1 MAYQSFVGSQ
11 GMSLM
16 DWVMAKV
23 MILPAILIGLSFHEF
38 AHAFVADRLGD
49 KTPRLQGRVTV
60 NPAAHVDFFGIIALF
75 FIGFGWGKPVEV
87 DQRNFKHIRRDGI
100 LVDLAGV
107 TVNLVLAI
115 IFAGILKLLVTFQP
129 ALMSSTMGDIV
140 IEILFAVVSINIV
153 LMIFNLLPI
162 PPLDG
167 FGILTEVFNLREKEW
182 YYQIY
187 DKGFIILLVLIVFDI
202 TGKILVLAVH
212 YCRLRVLCKFFK
224 IHRNTP
230 CSIIIY
236 YIPLPGI
243 NKQKN

>member
-1 MAYQSFVGSQ
+1 MTAEGDFNLRFIRNNPIAVLLIAYMAYQSFSRSQ

-107 TVNLVLAI
+107 TVNLILAI

-129 ALMSSTMGDIV
+129 GFMSSSVGDIV
-140 IEILFAVVSINIV
+140 IEMIFAVVSINIV

-187 DKGFIILLVLIVFDI
+187 DKGFLILLVLIVFNI
-202 TGKILVLAVH
+202 TGKILVPAVQFVTGIVMN
-212 YCRLRVLCKFFK
+212 LFF
-224 IHRNTP
+224 
-230 CSIIIY
+230 
-236 YIPLPGI
+236 
-243 NKQKN
+243 